1 MKAMVPRSR
10 EENMNRLCAALL
22 MVVLA
27 GFGLVSNNQTS
38 NKTSNNQTTNKQTT
52 NDVKI
57 RQRMS
62 MGSGGSGAASGSGTA
77 GGGSA
82 SGAGSNSVAGGA
94 SSESLLYIKGQRMRS
109 EMPGNIGF
117 TTIVQCDLKRTVTIN
132 EKTKTYLIASTDGSG
147 APGSVSTGEGDG
159 GGATSRPGGAKSA
172 PTEAQT
178 PTRGGLVNITN
189 TITDTG
195 ERKEMFGFTA
205 RRIKTS
211 LVKTASPEACDKDQK
226 VETDGWYIDF
236 QYAFECPSQTQKHQT
251 YVRPQQPGCKDEI
264 RSKTIGSAKLGFP
277 LLVTTTIYQP
287 DGRTSTMTQEVLELS
302 REPLAASLFEIPD
315 GYTLA
320 KDTNE
325 LYGISTAAT
334 ASAAYNPQPGSGSA
348 STTSTTSSVTNS
360 STPKKPGVLRI
371 GIMLPRV
378 QLTSGNS
385 AQAAETLRKSFAGYL
400 NGPTIEVVSLSARLP
415 AQALDEARQSQ
426 CDYILSASMN
436 VKKGGGSMFGRA
448 MGNIAGSAAG
458 HIPGGGS
465 ATTGAARSAAITGV
479 YTTAAIASSIKAKD
493 EVSLE
498 YKLDSVETSKTVL
511 SNTAKA
517 KAKSDGED
525 ILTPSVETAA
535 RTIVST
541 VKK

>member
-1 MKAMVPRSR
+1 M
-10 EENMNRLCAALL
+10 L
-22 MVVLA
+22 MVFA
-27 GFGLVSNNQTS
+27 GLGLVTNS
-38 NKTSNNQTTNKQTT
+38 QTTNKPTT

-62 MGSGGSGAASGSGTA
+62 TGGVTG
-77 GGGSA
+77 
-82 SGAGSNSVAGGA
+82 V
-94 SSESLLYIKGQRMRS
+94 ESLLYVKGQRMRS
-109 EMPGNIGF
+109 EMPGSMGF
-117 TTIVQCDLKRTVTIN
+117 TSIMQCDLKRTVTIN

-147 APGSVSTGEGDG
+147 GVSTGEGDG
-159 GGATSRPGGAKSA
+159 GGAPVTPSA
-172 PTEAQT
+172 QQPQAQ
-178 PTRGGLVNITN
+178 PRGGLVNITN

-226 VETDGWYIDF
+226 IETDGWYIDF
-236 QYAFECPSQTQKHQT
+236 QYAFECSTQTQKHQS
-251 YVRPQQPGCKDEI
+251 YVRPQRPGCKDEI
-264 RSKTIGSAKLGFP
+264 RAKTIGSAKLGFP

-315 GYTLA
+315 GYTVA

-325 LYGISTAAT
+325 LYGINTAAT
-334 ASAAYNPQPGSGSA
+334 ASAAYNPQPSGNSNTSA
-348 STTSTTSSVTNS
+348 TSTTTNVANS
-360 STPKKPGVLRI
+360 STPKKPGVIRI
-371 GIMLPRV
+371 GIMLPKV
-378 QLTSGNS
+378 QLTSGDKT
-385 AQAAETLRKSFAGYL
+385 QAAETLRKSFAGYL
-400 NGPTIEVVSLSARLP
+400 TAPAIEVVTLSAQLP
-415 AQALDEARQSQ
+415 AQALEEARQSQ

-436 VKKGGGSMFGRA
+436 VKKGGGGSMFGKA
-448 MGNIAGSAAG
+448 IGNIAGSAAG

-479 YTTAAIASSIKAKD
+479 YTTAAIAGTIKAKD
-493 EVSLE
+493 ELSLE
-498 YKLDSVETSKTVL
+498 YKLDSVESSKTVL

-525 ILTPSVETAA
+525 ILTPIVETSAQA
-535 RTIVST
+535 IISAVAKR
-541 VKK
+541 

>member
-1 MKAMVPRSR
+1 MTRVLAVLM
-10 EENMNRLCAALL
+10 L
-22 MVVLA
+22 MVFA
-27 GFGLVSNNQTS
+27 GLGLVTNSQTI
-38 NKTSNNQTTNKQTT
+38 NKPTT

-62 MGSGGSGAASGSGTA
+62 SGGVTG
-77 GGGSA
+77 
-82 SGAGSNSVAGGA
+82 V
-94 SSESLLYIKGQRMRS
+94 ESLLYIKGQRMRS
-109 EMPGNIGF
+109 EMPGNMGF
-117 TTIVQCDLKRTVTIN
+117 TSIMQCDLKRTVTIN
-132 EKTKTYLIASTDGSG
+132 ERTKTYLIASTDGSG
-147 APGSVSTGEGDG
+147 GVSTGEGDG
-159 GGATSRPGGAKSA
+159 GGTPVTPAVTQQP
-172 PTEAQT
+172 PAQ
-178 PTRGGLVNITN
+178 PRGGLVNITN

-236 QYAFECPSQTQKHQT
+236 QYTFECPTQGQKHQP
-251 YVRPQQPGCKDEI
+251 YVPPQRPGCKDEI
-264 RSKTIGSAKLGFP
+264 RAKTIGSAKLGFP

-302 REPLAASLFEIPD
+302 REQLAASLFEIPE

-325 LYGISTAAT
+325 LYGINTAAT
-334 ASAAYNPQPGSGSA
+334 ASAAYNPQPSSNSNVSA
-348 STTSTTSSVTNS
+348 TSNTTSVADS
-360 STPKKPGVLRI
+360 STPKKPGVIRI
-371 GIMLPRV
+371 GMILPKV
-378 QLTSGNS
+378 QLTSGDT

-400 NGPTIEVVSLSARLP
+400 NGPTIEVVALSARLP
-415 AQALDEARQSQ
+415 AQALEEARQSQ

-436 VKKGGGSMFGRA
+436 VKKGGGGSMFGRA
-448 MGNIAGSAAG
+448 IGNIAGSAAG

-465 ATTGAARSAAITGV
+465 ASTGAARSAAITGV
-479 YTTAAIASSIKAKD
+479 YTTAAITSSIKAKD
-493 EVSLE
+493 ELSLE

-525 ILTPSVETAA
+525 ILTPIVETTS